1 MKSPHMTTDE
11 ELCKSL
17 GRAAGILT
25 YFLSSC
31 QVWPDGTVLE
41 TRQLVDRV
49 KNVSIYVYS
58 NDHSPPHFH
67 VKYSGMTAS
76 YRIQDCE
83 LMVGTL
89 GHKEDKIV
97 KYWFDGIGKQRLIKV
112 WNETRPGDCTVGRYE
127 DIPTPR

>member
-1 MKSPHMTTDE
+1 MIIEE

-17 GRAAGILT
+17 DRAAGMLAD
-25 YFLSSC
+25 FLSSC
-31 QVWPDGTVLE
+31 QVWPNGMVLQ
-41 TRQLVDRV
+41 TRQRVDRV

-67 VKYSGMTAS
+67 VKCSGMTAS
-76 YRIQDCE
+76 YRIHDCE
-83 LMVGTL
+83 LMEGTL

-97 KYWFDGIGKQRLIKV
+97 KYWFDTLGKPRLIKV

-127 DIPTPR
+127 DFPPF